1 MIAAEA
7 IAAWSRPGATD
18 YIHPSR
24 GISEDAYWASG
35 KRQAELL
42 AQDIPAGARVMDFGA
57 GDGRVAIPLRE
68 MGYDVTAADGS
79 APMIDQLA
87 ANDPELTAIHTD
99 GTDLR
104 SHLGKRKMDAVYS
117 LAVLIHLD
125 YESAEE
131 LIRNLRAIVKK
142 GGLLILDWPVSDE
155 PAEGIAWLD
164 VTTWSKQQQ
173 DDLVQELA
181 LTRVEDDHQLPWQVF
196 RA

>member
-1 MIAAEA
+1 MKADEA

-18 YIHPSR
+18 FLHPSR

-35 KRQAELL
+35 KQQAELL

-57 GDGRVAIPLRE
+57 GDGRVAIPLRDL
-68 MGYDVTAADGS
+68 GYDVTAADGS
-79 APMIDQLA
+79 APMIDALA
-87 ANDPELTAIHTD
+87 ANDAELTAIQTD

-104 SHLGKRKMDAVYS
+104 THLGMRKMDAVFA

-125 YESAEE
+125 YEPAED

-142 GGLLILDWPVSDE
+142 GGTLILDWPVADE
-155 PAEGIAWLD
+155 PAEGVAWLD
-164 VTTWSKQQQ
+164 VTTWPQARQ
-173 DDLVQELA
+173 DTLVQELG
-181 LTRVEDDHQLPWQVF
+181 LTRVEDERQLPWQVF

>member
-1 MIAAEA
+1 MKAQDA
-7 IAAWSRPGATD
+7 IAAWSQPGATD
-18 YIHPSR
+18 FIHPSR
-24 GISEDAYWASG
+24 GISEDAYWESG
-35 KRQAELL
+35 KKQAELL
-42 AQDIPAGARVMDFGA
+42 AHSIPVGAKVMDFGA
-57 GDGRVAIPLRE
+57 GDGRVAIPLRD

-104 SHLGKRKMDAVYS
+104 THLGKRKMDAVYC

-142 GGLLILDWPVSDE
+142 GGLLILDWPVADE
-155 PAEGIAWLD
+155 AAEGIAWLD
-164 VTTWSKQQQ
+164 VTTWSQQQQ
-173 DDLVQELA
+173 DDLLQELK
-181 LTRVEDDHQLPWQVF
+181 LTPVEDDHQLPWQVF